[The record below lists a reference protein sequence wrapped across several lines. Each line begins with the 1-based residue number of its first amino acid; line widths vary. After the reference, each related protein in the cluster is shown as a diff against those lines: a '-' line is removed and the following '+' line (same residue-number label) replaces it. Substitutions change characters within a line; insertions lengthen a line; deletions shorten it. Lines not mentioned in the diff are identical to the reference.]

1 MTNPFDMANLADA
14 LATEEDMKPLFNLI
28 DQIMALPDEQLND
41 NSIKMIKGMIGAIKD
56 SIITPAATE
65 QTIRNFESQGLNKM
79 QVNEIIKQTKNG
91 MDEIIAELKPS
102 KYKEELLD
110 EIFSIFYGL
119 LETAAEK
126 YHSYDIELPILLEEG
141 AQMPTYAHE
150 GDVAADLYAL
160 ETIVVKANTIS
171 NKIRTGIH
179 LQLPEGWCARLEP
192 RSSIGSKTPL
202 RMSNAQGIIDQLY
215 TGEVLVLYDNVSD
228 SDYTINAG
236 DRIAQMWVEPIYR
249 FRPVQIDK
257 LQETERGDQGFG
269 STGK

>member
-14 LATEEDMKPLFNLI
+14 LATEEDMKPLFDLI
-28 DQIMALPDEQLND
+28 DQVMALPDEQLND

-119 LETAAEK
+119 LEAAAEK

-150 GDVAADLYAL
+150 TDAAADLYAANDM
-160 ETIVVKANTIS
+160 TIPANSIS
-171 NKIRTGIH
+171 NLVRTGIH
-179 LQLPEGWCARLEP
+179 IALPENWTAIVVP
-192 RSSIGSKTPL
+192 RSSIGMKTGL
-202 RMSNAQGIIDQLY
+202 RLSNSQGIIDSRVKNY
-215 TGEVLVLYDNVSD
+215 
-228 SDYTINAG
+228 A
-236 DRIAQMWVEPIYR
+236 
-249 FRPVQIDK
+249 
-257 LQETERGDQGFG
+257 
-269 STGK
+269 